1 MPIDRRDKH
10 RREEVIRL
18 VLNYV
23 VHSAERTVTIES
35 LKDLLK
41 IPEDGVQRVIASLVS
56 AGILREISD
65 GVWCRASR

>member
-18 VLNYV
+18 VVNYV
-23 VHSAERTVTIES
+23 VQSAERTVTIES

-56 AGILREISD
+56 AGILQEIRD

>member
-18 VLNYV
+18 VVNYV
-23 VHSAERTVTIES
+23 VQSAERTVTIES
-35 LKDLLK
+35 LKELLK
-41 IPEDGVQRVIASLVS
+41 IPEDGVRRVIASLVS

-65 GVWCRASR
+65 GVWCRAS

>member
-18 VLNYV
+18 VVNYV
-23 VHSAERTVTIES
+23 VQSAERTVTIES

-41 IPEDGVQRVIASLVS
+41 IPEDGVHRVIASLVS